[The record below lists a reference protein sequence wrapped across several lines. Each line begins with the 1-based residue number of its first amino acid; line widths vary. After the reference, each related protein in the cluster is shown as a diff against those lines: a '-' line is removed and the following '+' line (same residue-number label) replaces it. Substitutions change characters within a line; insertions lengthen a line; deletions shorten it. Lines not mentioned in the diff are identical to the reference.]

1 MKAKLF
7 FTFSLLLGFLLSNAQ
22 SPTFT
27 LFKEID
33 QNARFVKIDLL
44 GNCYIS
50 DASVLYKYD
59 RQFNQQY
66 AFSDFSIGSIHSVD
80 VSNPM
85 KILLFSKDFM
95 RLTFLNNT
103 LANQNKPYLLTDLNI
118 MQAACVCSS
127 YDNGFWV
134 FDEVTDA
141 LIRFDANARKVSE
154 SKTINQIVGCKL
166 QPLQMQE
173 MGNKY
178 LLICDTINGLI
189 VFDLYGT
196 YLKTIPIKDIKS
208 FSIWKD
214 QVVFVKENNLT
225 ILNMDNIQT
234 LTMALPQPGVKDAV
248 LYDKYLILLNAKGK
262 ISVYMH

>member
-1 MKAKLF
+1 MKAKLL
-7 FTFSLLLGFLLSNAQ
+7 FSLSLLSCFLFANAQ
-22 SPTFT
+22 SPSYT

-33 QNARFVKIDLL
+33 QNARFIKVDLI
-44 GNCYIS
+44 GNSYFS
-50 DASVLYKYD
+50 DGSVLYKYD
-59 RQFNQQY
+59 RQFNLQH
-66 AFSDFSIGSIHSVD
+66 AFSDFSIGSIYSVD

-85 KILLFSKDFM
+85 KILVFSKDFM

-118 MQAACVCSS
+118 LQAACICSS

-134 FDEVTDA
+134 FDEVNNA

-173 MGNKY
+173 MGSKY
-178 LLICDTINGLI
+178 LLVCDTLNGLF

-196 YLKTIPIKDIKS
+196 YIKTIPLKDIKN
-208 FSIWKD
+208 FSLWKD
-214 QVVFVKENNLT
+214 QVVFVKDNSLT
-225 ILNMDNIQT
+225 MLNMDNLQT
-234 LTMALPQPGVKDAV
+234 LNFALPQSDVKDAV
-248 LYDKYLILLNAKGK
+248 LYDKYLILLGSKGK
-262 ISVYMH
+262 ISVYVR